1 MLDGQRYHGNRF
13 VLSILESTAY
23 QRIKVL
29 VPHAPRLPLNTL
41 TAFRAVAERENLR
54 AAADVLHLT
63 HSAVSQQIRGL
74 EAQLGFALFERRGR
88 RVALNP
94 AGQALLRS
102 VQGALSLLDDGVQAA
117 AAAAGGESQRL
128 RVTVLPSFANRWLL
142 PRIGRWR
149 EQHPAFALEIDA
161 SLRAVDLQR
170 EGFHAAVRQGRGPW
184 PGLRSERLFEQPPII
199 VVGSPTA
206 ARRLLGAQPEALA
219 REPLLGD
226 SDLWKDWFA
235 AAGLR
240 TNVRTVAVFNDAG
253 LMLQAA
259 EQSLGLALSRE
270 LLAADALCDGRLVRL
285 SPISIKHEDAH
296 PYHLVYPPALREWPP
311 LASFRAWLYDELD
324 GSLKTLRAA
333 MAGRAPEPGG
343 SRRAGAPRLRSPR
356 AQGKRTRR

>member
-1 MLDGQRYHGNRF
+1 MP
-13 VLSILESTAY
+13 TAS
-23 QRIKVL
+23 
-29 VPHAPRLPLNTL
+29 RLPLNTL
-41 TAFRAVAERENLR
+41 TAFRAVAELQNLR

-74 EAQLGFALFERRGR
+74 EERLGFALFDRRGR
-88 RVALNP
+88 RVVLNP

-149 EQHPAFALEIDA
+149 ERHPTLQLEIEA
-161 SLRAVDLQR
+161 SFGMIDLQR
-170 EGFHAAVRQGRGPW
+170 EGFHAAVRQGKGPW
-184 PGLRSERLFEQPPII
+184 PGLDSERLFEQPPII
-199 VVGSPTA
+199 VVGSASA

-235 AAGLR
+235 AAGLQ
-240 TNVRTVAVFNDAG
+240 TNVRTVADFNDAG

-259 EQSLGLALSRE
+259 EQNLGLALCRE

-285 SPISIKHEDAH
+285 SPISIIHPEAR
-296 PYHLVYPPALREWPP
+296 PYHLVYPPNLRDWPP
-311 LASFRAWLYDELD
+311 LTSFRDWLYDELD
-324 GSLKTLRAA
+324 RSLNALCEMTAEGAKNS
-333 MAGRAPEPGG
+333 RAPASTPAPARKSARSRAVPMQHKE
-343 SRRAGAPRLRSPR
+343 RRAG
-356 AQGKRTRR
+356 RR

>member
-1 MLDGQRYHGNRF
+1 M
-13 VLSILESTAY
+13 
-23 QRIKVL
+23 
-29 VPHAPRLPLNTL
+29 PHAPRLPLNTL
-41 TAFRAVAERENLR
+41 TAFRAVAEVENLR
-54 AAADVLHLT
+54 AAADRLHLT

-88 RVALNP
+88 RVLLNP

-117 AAAAGGESQRL
+117 AAAAGGEALRL

-149 EQHPAFALEIDA
+149 KRHPALPLEIDA
-161 SLRAVDLQR
+161 SIRPIDLQR
-170 EGFHAAVRQGRGPW
+170 EGFHAAVRQGTGPW
-184 PGLRSERLFEQPPII
+184 AGLQSERLFEQPPII
-199 VVGSPTA
+199 VVGSPSA

-226 SDLWKDWFA
+226 SDMWSDWFA

-259 EQSLGLALSRE
+259 EQNLGLALSRE

-285 SPISIKHEDAH
+285 SPISITHADAH
-296 PYHLVYPPALREWPP
+296 PYHIVYPPALREWPP
-311 LASFRAWLYDELD
+311 LASFRSWLHDEIQR
-324 GSLKTLRAA
+324 SLGELRVARLA
-333 MAGRAPEPGG
+333 E
-343 SRRAGAPRLRSPR
+343 APRPR
-356 AQGKRTRR
+356 AKSRSKKAAR